1 MEHSEES
8 LQQLREHEKTQ
19 FLMTQYDALAARLAE
34 AKSLA
39 AADPEMAE
47 LAAEESKEIEAQLQ
61 QQYEEMQRI
70 VEASQVE
77 EAKPYGV
84 VLEVRAGAGG
94 DEAALF
100 AEELAEMYLKYAAIQ
115 GWQCSTN
122 NIAAASAG
130 GYKEASFEILS
141 PNVYDAF
148 KYETGVHR
156 VQRIP
161 VTEKQGRIHT
171 STASVAVLPMRKKPK
186 IEINQGDIDMEFSR
200 SGGAGGQNVNKVE
213 TAVRLV
219 HRPTGIDVRCESGRS
234 QQKNREQAM
243 TMLLAKLEMMHE
255 EAEAKKHAAERKN
268 QIGTGDRSEKIRT
281 YNFPQNRITD
291 HRIKE
296 SWHNIEA
303 VMAGQLDD
311 IIAALHSAEAE
322 LID

>member
-1 MEHSEES
+1 MDHNEEKLKEFRENHKTQYLASVYDDELQKLEES
-8 LQQLREHEKTQ
+8 RE
-19 FLMTQYDALAARLAE
+19 LAA
-34 AKSLA
+34 S
-39 AADPEMAE
+39 DPEMAE
-47 LAAEESKEIEAQLQ
+47 LAKEEIATLETQLQ
-61 QQYEEMQRI
+61 AQYEEMDRI
-70 VEASQVE
+70 IESAKEE

-84 VLEVRAGAGG
+84 MLEVRAGAGG

-100 AEELAEMYLKYAAIQ
+100 AEELANMYLAYAQ
-115 GWQCSTN
+115 KQNWQTAVSN
-122 NIAAASAG
+122 KSVAPMG

-141 PNVYDAF
+141 PAVYDAF
-148 KYETGVHR
+148 RFETGVHR
-156 VQRIP
+156 VQRVP

-219 HRPTGIDVRCESGRS
+219 HRPTGIDVRCEANRS

-243 TMLLAKLEMMHE
+243 TILVAKLEAMHE
-255 EAEAKKHAAERKN
+255 EEEARKHSEVRSK

-296 SWHNIEA
+296 SWHTIEA
-303 VMAGQLDD
+303 TLGGDLQP
-311 IIAALHSAEAE
+311 IIDAMHAAEDALE
-322 LID
+322 